1 MSSAHQS
8 PQSPRCVSAELGN
21 VPPPKAWAKR
31 PGLISLVI
39 PVFREAE
46 GITHFGEALIAV
58 MDGLGLPYEILFIE
72 DDSPDESFE
81 RIRDLHGRFPGVVK
95 ALSMSRRFGHQA
107 SLAAG
112 FEQAGGDVVLC
123 MDSDMQH
130 PPEMVPFL
138 LWKWSKGYQLVY
150 TRRRKQEGRGAVKE
164 LASRLFYQAINRVS
178 DVQLEE
184 GTADFRLMDRL
195 VVDALR
201 RFSERWLFYRGLAQW
216 AGFRRLAV
224 FYDAPA
230 RFAGTSS
237 YTWRRML
244 RMGTDALFTFSLFP
258 LRLSYLMGGFSL
270 LITFAYALFTLVSWL
285 LGAGQVPGYTSLVL
299 LVSFLGSFNLI
310 CFGIVGEYVGR
321 IHEQV
326 KQRPIYLVKERIG
339 FTMEHAP
346 AVAA

>member
-1 MSSAHQS
+1 
-8 PQSPRCVSAELGN
+8 
-21 VPPPKAWAKR
+21 
-31 PGLISLVI
+31 
-39 PVFREAE
+39 
-46 GITHFGEALIAV
+46 
-58 MDGLGLPYEILFIE
+58 MDDLGLPYEILFVE

-81 RIRDLHGRFPGVVK
+81 QIRELHHRFPHVVK

-112 FEQAGGDVVLC
+112 FEQARGDVVLC

-138 LWKWSKGYQLVY
+138 LWKWSEGYQLVY

-237 YTWRRML
+237 YTWKRLL

-258 LRLSYLMGGFSL
+258 LRLSYLMGGCSL

-285 LGAGQVPGYTSLVL
+285 LGAGMVPGYTSLVL

-339 FTMEHAP
+339 FTMEHTP